1 MNRRLHKHDKQSRG
15 RQALAGQRQP
25 QWQCAKCYTRNF
37 LSKDNCRECGKVK
50 ELQKD
55 SYVDERGLI
64 APWPRQ
70 SGGGM
75 TSRAASRP
83 ASTAKGPAQVLA
95 QTRHQLAQARG
106 AGDAQRLHPCFG
118 VQSDER
124 RGRDETS
131 SAHGTEDGPGAS
143 QISSSGRGGRE
154 GTKKPCSRP
163 RRTSSKR
170 SRRSVQAQLDLH
182 ELTQE
187 APLPVMPA
195 LQVNVNL
202 VKSWE
207 ALTGL
212 VENMVE
218 SGGRTTT
225 RPTDPRNPRVKGD
238 SSHLIS
244 NPVPGRRRSCGG
256 RDGRRPGP
264 GRGRSRRDGRLR
276 GGARSRRAA
285 SGAEADTQGCG
296 GTRTPNAATAKE
308 DANNRAGGFERGRST
323 FAGSTQIADVQN
335 EGQAQ
340 GERVVQLVALR
351 LGPAEPWQPT
361 QMRVHASE
369 RDLLE
374 RELRRDV
381 LGDSDVWNSLR
392 GGVQRWGG
400 DG

>member
-75 TSRAASRP
+75 TFRAASRP
-83 ASTAKGPAQVLA
+83 ASTAKRPAQVIA

-106 AGDAQRLHPCFG
+106 LGMPRDCIRVLECKVMKEEAEMKQAQPMGQRMDQARARFRRAVEAGEKAQKAMLKAQANFEQAQQE
-118 VQSDER
+118 V
-124 RGRDETS
+124 
-131 SAHGTEDGPGAS
+131 
-143 QISSSGRGGRE
+143 
-154 GTKKPCSRP
+154 
-163 RRTSSKR
+163 
-170 SRRSVQAQLDLH
+170 VQAQLDLH
-182 ELTQE
+182 KLMQE
-187 APLPVMPA
+187 APLPVIPA
-195 LQVNVNL
+195 PQVNVNL
-202 VKSWE
+202 VKSLE

-212 VENMVE
+212 VEKKVE

-225 RPTDPRNPRVKGD
+225 RPTDSRSPRVKGN
-238 SSHLIS
+238 SSDLIS
-244 NPVPGRRRSCGG
+244 DPVPGRRRSCGG
-256 RDGRRPGP
+256 RDGRRPRP

-276 GGARSRRAA
+276 GGARSRRVA

-296 GTRTPNAATAKE
+296 GTRAPNAATAKE
-308 DANNRAGGFERGRST
+308 DANNRAGGFERERST
-323 FAGSTQIADVQN
+323 FAGSTQIAEVQN

-340 GERVVQLVALR
+340 GERVVQLVALQLR
-351 LGPAEPWQPT
+351 PAEPWEPT
-361 QMRVHASE
+361 QMRVDASE
-369 RDLLE
+369 RELLE